1 MTVLGWIIL
10 IIVAAIVG
18 AIGEAIAGVKVPGG
32 WLGSIVVGFI
42 GAWIGARVLHFGPV
56 LRGIQIIP
64 AIIGAIVFVFALR
77 LVMGGTRRTT
87 A

>member
-10 IIVAAIVG
+10 LIVAAVVG
-18 AIGEAIAGVKVPGG
+18 AIGEAVAGVKVPGG

-42 GAWIGARVLHFGPV
+42 GAWIGGLVLHFGP
-56 LRGIQIIP
+56 LIGGIQIIP

-77 LVMGGTRRTT
+77 LVMGGVHRT